1 MKVRIAAAAVTMSC
15 RWTRTSRGLKDHH
28 ACALDLVAKI
38 GIGDGLFFDEV
49 HRQATRAF
57 ELAAQLEEAGSAAL
71 QRAAKPDEYVQV
83 ARRRACAA
91 LRRGAEE
98 HRAFDARAAER
109 GEHAR
114 QAPPQTGVDAR
125 GHGRRRRAGERGGI
139 SVDEPLPLEPL
150 DLALY
155 AGRPAA
161 GEADQLTQVVRPS
174 RLREK
179 QGEHSRTGLGAEE
192 RRKHCELLLGTFVPV
207 IGTSSLARLRARR
220 KERPQAAFACGR

>member
-139 SVDEPLPLEPL
+139 SVDELLQRLEKLVLVDHPER
-150 DLALY
+150 A
-155 AGRPAA
+155 AAFGRA
-161 GEADQLTQVVRPS
+161 
-174 RLREK
+174 
-179 QGEHSRTGLGAEE
+179 
-192 RRKHCELLLGTFVPV
+192 
-207 IGTSSLARLRARR
+207 LRAVSYTHLRAHETR
-220 KERPQAAFACGR
+220 HDLVCR

>member
-91 LRRGAEE
+91 RPG
-98 HRAFDARAAER
+98 HT
-109 GEHAR
+109 R
-114 QAPPQTGVDAR
+114 QAW
-125 GHGRRRRAGERGGI
+125 
-139 SVDEPLPLEPL
+139 
-150 DLALY
+150 
-155 AGRPAA
+155 RPA
-161 GEADQLTQVVRPS
+161 G
-174 RLREK
+174 
-179 QGEHSRTGLGAEE
+179 G
-192 RRKHCELLLGTFVPV
+192 
-207 IGTSSLARLRARR
+207 
-220 KERPQAAFACGR
+220 

>member
-114 QAPPQTGVDAR
+114 QAPPQRRISSRRWYVRRGCAR
-125 GHGRRRRAGERGGI
+125 SRA
-139 SVDEPLPLEPL
+139 S
-150 DLALY
+150 
-155 AGRPAA
+155 
-161 GEADQLTQVVRPS
+161 T
-174 RLREK
+174 
-179 QGEHSRTGLGAEE
+179 
-192 RRKHCELLLGTFVPV
+192 
-207 IGTSSLARLRARR
+207 RARVSEPR
-220 KERPQAAFACGR
+220 SVASIVNSFWVRLYLL

>member
-83 ARRRACAA
+83 ARRRAWSRSRRAPRVRCA
-91 LRRGAEE
+91 RRGA
-98 HRAFDARAAER
+98 RRARAAS
-109 GEHAR
+109 A
-114 QAPPQTGVDAR
+114 AAD
-125 GHGRRRRAGERGGI
+125 GRRRARSRPPSAPVCGG
-139 SVDEPLPLEPL
+139 
-150 DLALY
+150 
-155 AGRPAA
+155 
-161 GEADQLTQVVRPS
+161 
-174 RLREK
+174 
-179 QGEHSRTGLGAEE
+179 
-192 RRKHCELLLGTFVPV
+192 
-207 IGTSSLARLRARR
+207 
-220 KERPQAAFACGR
+220 AC